1 MNKKIRAFFEQIIAL
16 VNAFDDVPIEAK
28 RMALFIALQLVERQ
42 SNEAIELEQEE
53 NNAES
58 IPEDK
63 LAELSK

>member
-16 VNAFDDVPIEAK
+16 VNAFYHVPIEAK

>member
-28 RMALFIALQLVERQ
+28 RMALFITLQLVERQ